1 MYYQRTAKCKLAQ
14 SKTKGTKKKIEKSK
28 NIKEALIAKDSGL

>member
-1 MYYQRTAKCKLAQ
+1 MYYQRTVKCKLAQ
-14 SKTKGTKKKIEKSK
+14 SKKISTKKIEKSK